1 MPPNMGSNRMAQYA
15 SNPSPDLVLPDG
27 AANLARNH
35 EVERR
40 SATPPAYSMSSQA
53 ITDSTKLPAPKPFA
67 SARTHATHL
76 TTLRQPPQSGL
87 SSMQPLSVHPAAN
100 APDVSPRRHHHR
112 RANSQSSD
120 RSAFWPESQID
131 SQFGSPTTQRSEKF
145 DAVMDIHSRLRS
157 PPPTF
162 AMGNLPALQTV
173 DKLPYTICKNG
184 AMRVAPSNN
193 GPDLPLAPSDGPAS
207 AEPAAQKDVYSS
219 EPYTSSPQRP
229 VKLALHPATVRRSY
243 ATAAY
248 EDDQEVFSDSPTYNI
263 PNNNLTRVEKLGQTQ
278 ATRHIAG
285 FRLDDEAEG
294 SLASDYPLSEDDNG
308 TPRANRKKVLSR
320 EPAVIES
327 SLSARSRIQRN
338 NTKKRR
344 RGSCDYADDELAGM
358 TYSELVEQPFDD
370 DPTKK
375 SLKGIGPLT
384 GDGLPA
390 KLDHFQGQR
399 EADQKQFFMQMPV
412 SDWERSGDWFL
423 EQFSQ
428 VTQEL
433 KAARQNKRN
442 MVEQFENEIA
452 TREEAV
458 RRRAESIA
466 KKLIQIKH
474 KGEDMLADKE
484 F

>member
-1 MPPNMGSNRMAQYA
+1 MPPNLGSNRMAQYA
-15 SNPSPDLVLPDG
+15 RNPSPDSVLPDG

-35 EVERR
+35 EAERR
-40 SATPPAYSMSSQA
+40 SATPPAYQISSHA

-67 SARTHATHL
+67 SARAHATHL
-76 TTLRQPPQSGL
+76 TMLRQPPQSGL
-87 SSMQPLSVHPAAN
+87 SSMQPLRVHSAAN
-100 APDVSPRRHHHR
+100 APDASPRRHHHQ
-112 RANSQSSD
+112 RASSQSSD

-131 SQFGSPTTQRSEKF
+131 SQFGSPTTQRSEKY
-145 DAVMDIHSRLRS
+145 DAVMDIHSRLGS

-162 AMGNLPALQTV
+162 ATGDLPPLQTV
-173 DKLPYTICKNG
+173 DKLPYTISKNG
-184 AMRVAPSNN
+184 AMRVAPSND
-193 GPDLPLAPSDGPAS
+193 GLDLVSAQSDDPAS
-207 AEPAAQKDVYSS
+207 VEPAAQKDAYSS

-243 ATAAY
+243 APAAY
-248 EDDQEVFSDSPTYNI
+248 EDDQEVFSDSPTYKI
-263 PNNNLTRVEKLGQTQ
+263 PNNNLVRVEKLGQTQ
-278 ATRHIAG
+278 PTRHTANLG
-285 FRLDDEAEG
+285 LDDEVEG

-308 TPRANRKKVLSR
+308 TPRANRKKALSR
-320 EPAVIES
+320 EPALMENP
-327 SLSARSRIQRN
+327 LPAPSRTQRN

-358 TYSELVEQPFDD
+358 TYSELREQAFDD

-384 GDGLPA
+384 GDSLPA

-428 VTQEL
+428 ITQ
-433 KAARQNKRN
+433 KVKVARQNKRN

-458 RRRAESIA
+458 RLRAESIA
-466 KKLIQIKH
+466 KKLNQIKH